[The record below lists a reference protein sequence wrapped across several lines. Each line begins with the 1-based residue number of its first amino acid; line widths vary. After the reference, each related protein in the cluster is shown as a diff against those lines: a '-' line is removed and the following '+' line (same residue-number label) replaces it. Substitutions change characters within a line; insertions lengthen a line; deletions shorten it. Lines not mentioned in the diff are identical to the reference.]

1 MGTDAA
7 LVSFATAVVLAGALA
22 AARAFAALRGSRR
35 ELVQRLRPR
44 RSTEEAALAPAAP
57 HVLGDALSAG
67 LRPIARLAQPTGEA
81 GSRLGQQLVRAG
93 LRRGHTTQVFLVSK
107 VVLAVAL
114 VAAFLWVQGMRAEPL
129 RMAGVLAI
137 ASAAAGFYGP
147 NLWLASRIQ
156 RRQRAIER
164 GLADALDLLVTCV
177 EAGLGLDAALMRVS
191 EEIRLA
197 HAVLSDEMQLTF
209 LEVKAGLPRVEAFR
223 RLADR
228 TGVDELRHL
237 SATLTQTEM
246 FGTSIGVALRV
257 QSEGIRTRRMQRA
270 EERAA
275 KVAVKMTLPLVFCI
289 LPSLLGVIVG
299 PAIVNI
305 GDTLFTALGKR

>member
-1 MGTDAA
+1 MLSREAVAVAFA
-7 LVSFATAVVLAGALA
+7 LAVGLGGAVV
-22 AARAFAALRGSRR
+22 AARALAMTRSRRDLVRRLQPRGSA
-35 ELVQRLRPR
+35 
-44 RSTEEAALAPAAP
+44 EEAVPAPASGLGAALA
-57 HVLGDALSAG
+57 VG
-67 LRPIARLAQPTGEA
+67 LRPIARLAQPSGEA
-81 GSRLGQQLVRAG
+81 GSRLKQQILRAG
-93 LRRGHTTQVFLVSK
+93 LRREHAMQVFLVVK
-107 VVLAVAL
+107 VVLAIAL
-114 VAAFLWVQGMRAEPL
+114 VGTFLWLQGARAEPL
-129 RMAGVLAI
+129 RMGGVLAV
-137 ASAAAGFYGP
+137 AAAATGFYGP
-147 NLWLASRIQ
+147 NLWLASRVR

-177 EAGLGLDAALMRVS
+177 EAGLGLDAALMRIS
-191 EEIRLA
+191 DEIRLA
-197 HAVLSDEMQLTF
+197 HPVLSDETQLTF

-246 FGTSIGVALRV
+246 FGTSVGVALRV
-257 QSEGIRTRRMQRA
+257 QAEGIRTRRMQRA

-289 LPSLLGVIVG
+289 LPSLLAVIVG

-305 GDTLFTALGKR
+305 GETLFTALGKR